1 MRVAAIWCL
10 AYLDP
15 SIIRADVTQFS
26 LQEKSLTDI
35 DVTYLREEAMWASED
50 MLDVRIVLQREVVV
64 MNL

>member
-1 MRVAAIWCL
+1 MAAVWCL
-10 AYLDP
+10 EYSDP

>member
-1 MRVAAIWCL
+1 MAAIWCL
-10 AYLDP
+10 AYSDP
-15 SIIRADVTQFS
+15 SIIRADLTQFS

-64 MNL
+64 MDL